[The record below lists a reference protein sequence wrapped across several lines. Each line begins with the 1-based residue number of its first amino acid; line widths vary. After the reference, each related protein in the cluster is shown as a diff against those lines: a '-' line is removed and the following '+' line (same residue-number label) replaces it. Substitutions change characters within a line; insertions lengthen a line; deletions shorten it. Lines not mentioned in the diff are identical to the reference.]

1 MGDQLLNHSGKI
13 VLAAWL
19 LAVPALATAPPD
31 NTDWNQWRGPK
42 RDGHSPD
49 TGLLKQWP
57 SGGPPLAWKA
67 TGIGAGYSSVAVQGD
82 RIFTM
87 GDVGDDCILVA
98 MSLDG
103 KIVWTAKVSKAS
115 GPKDQ
120 GGYPGPRCTPSTD
133 GKIVVALGGF
143 GDLVCVDRAD
153 GKEMWRKNLESD
165 LGGKTPHWGYSESPL
180 IDGNTVVCI
189 PGGKQGSV
197 VALNKET
204 GATVWKSDA
213 LQGNAEY
220 TSLMPVEI
228 GGVAQYLVVTKGTC
242 AGIAAKDGKVLWK
255 GSHPGGTAVIATPV
269 YADGIVFM
277 TVAYGVGCKAF
288 KISSTGGAFS
298 AEVAYTDEGNDKK
311 SKILDNKTGGVIVVG
326 EHVYGVTDGG
336 KLKCVELKTGKVVW
350 EDRCVGCKGSV
361 AFADG
366 HLVVRGEDG
375 RGAIVLVEATP
386 EGYKE
391 KGRFD
396 QPERSKK
403 TAWPHPVVF
412 GGKLYIRDQDVLLC
426 FDVKAK

>member
-1 MGDQLLNHSGKI
+1 MSQIFRSI
-13 VLAAWL
+13 PAVLL
-19 LAVPALATAPPD
+19 LALPLLGASPED
-31 NTDWNQWRGPK
+31 NSDWNQWRGPK

-49 TGLLKQWP
+49 TGLLKEWP
-57 SGGPPLAWKA
+57 AGGPALAWKA
-67 TGIGAGYSSVAVQGD
+67 TGLGAGYSSVSVQGD

-87 GDVGDDCILVA
+87 GDVGEDCSVFA

-103 KIVWTAKVSKAS
+103 KIAWSAKVSRSS

-133 GKIVVALGGF
+133 GALVVALSAW
-143 GDLVCVDRAD
+143 GDLVCLNRAD
-153 GKEMWRKNLESD
+153 GKEKWRKNLVD
-165 LGGKTPHWGYSESPL
+165 DFGGRTPGWGYSESPL
-180 IDGNTVVCI
+180 IDGDTVVCI

-204 GATVWKSDA
+204 GATIWKSEA
-213 LQGNAEY
+213 LQGGAEY
-220 TSLMPVEI
+220 TSLMPTEI
-228 GGVAQYLVVTKGTC
+228 GGVKQYLVVTKGTC

-288 KISSTGGAFS
+288 KVAESGGAFT
-298 AEVAYTDEGNDKK
+298 AETAYSDEGKEKK
-311 SKILDNKTGGVIVVG
+311 GARIMDNKTGGVIVVG

-350 EDRCVGCKGSV
+350 EDRCVGCKASV

-375 RGAIVLVEATP
+375 KGTIALVQATP

-396 QPERSKK
+396 QPDRSKR
-403 TAWPHPVVF
+403 TAWAHPVVI
-412 GGKLYIRDQDVLLC
+412 GGKLYVRDQDLLLC
-426 FDVKAK
+426 YDVKPK